1 MNGLKVTKVRY
12 FETRRGIGYE
22 CRTNVPGVTIWNDGD
37 GGGTYVERCRE
48 AKRLGLYDLTECQLE
63 DLICKYE
70 NK

>member
-37 GGGTYVERCRE
+37 GGGTYVERCME
-48 AKRLGLYDLTECQLE
+48 AKRLGLYDLTEGQLE

-70 NK
+70 DK